1 MKKFF
6 ATFLCLVL
14 CGGLLPAQAAGPEVN
29 AKAVLLMEKTTGQV
43 LYEEHAHDPLELASV
58 TKVMTMLLIMEAL
71 EEGTITKE
79 TMVPVSATAA
89 GMGGSQVYM
98 KEGESFSVHDMLKAI
113 AVASG
118 NDACVAMAEYLAGSE
133 SAFVEKMNAR
143 AAELGMENTVFVNC
157 TGLPAEGHHSS
168 AYDIALMSRALIQ
181 NHPDIRTYTTIWM
194 DTLRDGTFQLAN
206 TNKLIRF
213 YEGATGL
220 KTGSTD
226 AALYCVSAT
235 AEKDGMELIAVVLGS
250 PTSADRFE
258 TAKAL
263 LNYGFAGYSLVTVA
277 PSEPISPIP
286 VTLGTADSVQPVLT
300 QESQILLYKAHR
312 PGGWER
318 ESKAPPGG
326 PRGGP
331 QVDPLGCLSI
341 PAGHPLLRNLK
352 KTGTPCTG
360 CPGFFASSPPFSPL
374 GVEHLLNLLDG
385 FSLLPQRLDP
395 LNPADALLPFIA
407 TGQVFL
413 RLLKGQ
419 HPLLGVK
426 FQGAVPHVGQTDQ
439 LPDGHVLRLLDD
451 L

>member
-133 SAFVEKMNAR
+133 STFVEKMNAR

-206 TNKLIRF
+206 TNKLSRF
-213 YEGATGL
+213 YEGAT
-220 KTGSTD
+220 
-226 AALYCVSAT
+226 
-235 AEKDGMELIAVVLGS
+235 
-250 PTSADRFE
+250 
-258 TAKAL
+258 
-263 LNYGFAGYSLVTVA
+263 
-277 PSEPISPIP
+277 PIP

-300 QESQILLYKAHR
+300 QESQILLPKAEAGKVSTTLSL
-312 PGGWER
+312 PDTLQ
-318 ESKAPPGG
+318 APVEKGQELGSLTVLVDGKENQKLPLVAQEEV
-326 PRGGP
+326 PRLTLWAVY
-331 QVDPLGCLSI
+331 Q
-341 PAGHPLLRNLK
+341 
-352 KTGTPCTG
+352 
-360 CPGFFASSPPFSPL
+360 
-374 GVEHLLNLLDG
+374 
-385 FSLLPQRLDP
+385 SLLGTL
-395 LNPADALLPFIA
+395 FCG
-407 TGQVFL
+407 T
-413 RLLKGQ
+413 
-419 HPLLGVK
+419 
-426 FQGAVPHVGQTDQ
+426 
-439 LPDGHVLRLLDD
+439 
-451 L
+451 

>member
-133 SAFVEKMNAR
+133 STFVEKMNAR

-206 TNKLIRF
+206 TNKLI
-213 YEGATGL
+213 YYYDGATGL
-220 KTGSTD
+220 KTGSTSS
-226 AALYCVSAT
+226 AGFCISASALR
-235 AEKDGMELIAVVLGS
+235 DDMELVAVVLGS
-250 PTSADRFE
+250 STSKERFDS
-258 TAKAL
+258 AKAL
-263 LNYGFAGYSLVTVA
+263 LNYGFGAYALADVTPKEALPALPVKMGEADTVQVGLSEVGKLLVKKDQLSSVTTEVELKESLQAPVAKGAEVGQLVISVDGKEARRIALVTQAEV
-277 PSEPISPIP
+277 PR
-286 VTLGTADSVQPVLT
+286 LT
-300 QESQILLYKAHR
+300 FSGIFSGML
-312 PGGWER
+312 ER
-318 ESKAPPGG
+318 M
-326 PRGGP
+326 
-331 QVDPLGCLSI
+331 
-341 PAGHPLLRNLK
+341 
-352 KTGTPCTG
+352 
-360 CPGFFASSPPFSPL
+360 
-374 GVEHLLNLLDG
+374 
-385 FSLLPQRLDP
+385 
-395 LNPADALLPFIA
+395 A
-407 TGQVFL
+407 TG
-413 RLLKGQ
+413 
-419 HPLLGVK
+419 H
-426 FQGAVPHVGQTDQ
+426 A
-439 LPDGHVLRLLDD
+439 
-451 L
+451 